1 MNGHRREHARN
12 ESGFTLIELL
22 MSIVVVGILAAV
34 AVVGVAGLQDRGQNA
49 ACATSL
55 ESAQSATEMY
65 YSVSGGKFPRT
76 FTDLTSPPNGGSSL
90 IDPPAGVTESATTLE
105 GKAGAWTVTMV
116 PGPTATDRTTF
127 TTTGCSKAVS

>member
-1 MNGHRREHARN
+1 MNGHRSEHARN

-34 AVVGVAGLQDRGQNA
+34 AIVGVAGLQDRGQTA

-65 YSVSGGKFPRT
+65 YSDQWRQVSRGPSLISRAR
-76 FTDLTSPPNGGSSL
+76 PNGGSRSS
-90 IDPPAGVTESATTLE
+90 IRPRASRICDNAG
-105 GKAGAWTVTMV
+105 
-116 PGPTATDRTTF
+116 R
-127 TTTGCSKAVS
+127 

>member
-22 MSIVVVGILAAV
+22 MSIVVVGILSAV
-34 AVVGVAGLQDRGQNA
+34 AVVGVAGLQEKGQTA

-65 YSVSGGKFPRT
+65 YSISGGRFPQT
-76 FTDLTSPPNGGSSL
+76 FGDLTNPPSGNPL
-90 IDPPAGVTESATTLE
+90 IDPTAGVVVSATTLV
-105 GKAGAWTVTMV
+105 GRNGRWTVTLV
-116 PGPTATDRTTF
+116 PGPTPEDRTTF
-127 TTTGCSKAVS
+127 TGCAAAVN